1 METLKFDTVEHQQYL
16 PRGKLEEL
24 CAQPSPD
31 QNRSPRM
38 TKKSNPKNQPKQPQ
52 EALFDLRKLPA
63 PRVTDYGL
71 PERTYQFLEV
81 CFIASMLLRMFAL
94 MNYPRCARRSR

>member
-24 CAQPSPD
+24 CVQPSPD

-38 TKKSNPKNQPKQPQ
+38 TKKSNPRNQPKQPQ

-63 PRVTDYGL
+63 PRLTDYGI
-71 PERTYQFLEV
+71 PERTHQFLEV
-81 CFIASMLLRMFAL
+81 CFIVSTRLGMFAL
-94 MNYPRCARRSR
+94 MNYSRCARPFR